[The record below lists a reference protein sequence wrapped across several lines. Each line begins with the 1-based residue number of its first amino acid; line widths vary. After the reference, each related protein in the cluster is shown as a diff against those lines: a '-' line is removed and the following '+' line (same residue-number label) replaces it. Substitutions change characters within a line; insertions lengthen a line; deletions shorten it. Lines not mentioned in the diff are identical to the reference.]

1 MGYRFVLSFIKSTRL
16 LALYYN
22 RSRNKQN
29 QKNNCVQT
37 TTIKTDENWWLN
49 LGLEV
54 GQRPLPGYDET
65 VYFRTEISF

>member
-1 MGYRFVLSFIKSTRL
+1 MWCPDQLKVYVSFKTPSKINLRLPMGYRFVLSFIKSMRL

-37 TTIKTDENWWLN
+37 TTIKTKVIFEK
-49 LGLEV
+49 
-54 GQRPLPGYDET
+54 
-65 VYFRTEISF
+65 